1 MSRVSPTTL
10 GLLAALIALVVS
22 LSTGVT
28 AQTAVADSPSPACVS
43 RPDCRFV
50 GVLTLRTDEGV
61 KTPALN
67 RNMPFLRTRDGHER
81 LWLVVGERVDIRLG
95 GSGASPITVLGHGL
109 AGDPPKSNAQLKD
122 QVEIDFQQMPG
133 STATV
138 MTVRN
143 GYARQLQYKAYMLTQ
158 GGDEKP
164 TSICPIPAGLFSME
178 NWPGPLLEIELA
190 DLQLTDEQAS
200 TISCK

>member
-1 MSRVSPTTL
+1 MWKVLPRASGL
-10 GLLAALIALVVS
+10 LLAAAVLGVSVSTNVVAQ
-22 LSTGVT
+22 TGVGEL
-28 AQTAVADSPSPACVS
+28 PNPACVS

-50 GVLTLRTDEGV
+50 GVVTLRTDEGV

-67 RNMPFLRTRDGHER
+67 RNMPFLRTKEGHER

-95 GSGASPITVLGHGL
+95 EGGASPITVLGHGL
-109 AGDPPKSNAQLKD
+109 ATDPPKSKAQLKD
-122 QVEIDFQQMPG
+122 LIEIDFHQLPG

-143 GYARQLQYKAYMLTQ
+143 GYARQLEYKAYMLAH

-178 NWPGPLLEIELA
+178 NWSGPLLEIELA
-190 DLQLTDEQAS
+190 DFQLTDAQAG
-200 TISCK
+200 TITCK